1 VVPGSLSSDAIVV
14 VKQVNVP
21 TTPQCP
27 TPLSYY
33 VPNGQQKASNNYIL
47 STKPSKLALQRYV
60 PNPRVKY

>member
-33 VPNGQQKASNNYIL
+33 VPNGKQKPSDNYIL
-47 STKPSKLALQRYV
+47 STKPSKLAFQRYV